1 MPLSNRS
8 RSITFRLETR
18 EYEQLI
24 KAVSSR
30 RASISKFTRAAVI
43 NSIMADNLERFVND
57 ELETLIRSLEVF
69 DTKMR
74 DLRRQIL
81 DLAAKTDP
89 FIN

>member
-81 DLAAKTDP
+81 DLAAKADP

>member
-8 RSITFRLETR
+8 RSITFRLDTR

-30 RASISKFTRAAVI
+30 RASISKFTRAAII
-43 NSIMADNLERFVND
+43 NSIMADSLERFVND
-57 ELETLIRSLEVF
+57 ELETLMRSLQMF

-81 DLAAKTDP
+81 QVATKVDS